1 MNHSNAVCPRKP
13 KSNTFFFKAKFFHK
27 WQTLNGVNALL
38 ALRGRVST
46 KLTNGPQAVRYI
58 GKLSSEKET

>member
-27 WQTLNGVNALL
+27 WQTLNGVNVLL
-38 ALRGRVST
+38 ALRRRVST

>member
-27 WQTLNGVNALL
+27 WKTLNGVNALL
-38 ALRGRVST
+38 ALG
-46 KLTNGPQAVRYI
+46 G
-58 GKLSSEKET
+58 G